1 LALAAIIHVL
11 HMTWMTRNGIKLN
24 NAKISLHP
32 AKMKIFTA
40 LALRGQLTKGHSLS
54 AEDPISH
61 RLKLPAHHR
70 CDPQTVTVLWKTPQF
85 NWVKVNTDGS
95 VVGTPPLST
104 CGGLFRDFIGNYRGG
119 FL

>member
-1 LALAAIIHVL
+1 LDDTKWHQI
-11 HMTWMTRNGIKLN
+11 N
-24 NAKISLHP
+24 NAKISLHA

-70 CDPQTVTVLWKTPQF
+70 SDPQTVTVLWKTPQF

>member
-24 NAKISLHP
+24 NAKISLHA

-40 LALRGQLTKGHSLS
+40 LALSDQLTKGHSLS

-70 CDPQTVTVLWKTPQF
+70 RDPQTVTVL
-85 NWVKVNTDGS
+85 
-95 VVGTPPLST
+95 
-104 CGGLFRDFIGNYRGG
+104 
-119 FL
+119 